1 MWNDEIVSEVRAIC
15 EAHAAKFNYD
25 LRAIDEDLKMSEQK
39 HKAEGYIYV
48 QPPPKENLPATPL
61 QRMRFAHR

>member
-1 MWNDEIVSEVRAIC
+1 MWNDEIVSEVRAIR

-39 HKAEGYIYV
+39 QGY
-48 QPPPKENLPATPL
+48 PPIIMGK
-61 QRMRFAHR
+61 FI